1 VTERFLSLSNFAK
14 GKRVR
19 VDTGS
24 EAYIGTTTGLTV
36 EGLLQVKKEDGPVVT
51 VIAGDVTEVR

>member
-1 VTERFLSLSNFAK
+1 VTEQFLSLSNFAK

-24 EAYIGTTTGLTV
+24 ETYIGTTSGLTK
-36 EGLLQVKKEDGPVVT
+36 EGLLQVEKEDGALVT
-51 VIAGDVTEVR
+51 VIAGDVTELK